1 MPDGW
6 ELGIEKAQR
15 SALVSV
21 VAVNYNGLHLLKQSL
36 PSIAAQDYPL
46 HEVTIVDNASIDNS
60 VQYITE
66 SFPTYRC
73 LRSKTNLHYTRAMNL
88 GIRESRG
95 DLLLLINNDVVLDPS
110 FVRNMLSAAR
120 RHPDVGIFGPKILF
134 RGTQLIQYAAGRL
147 YRREHEVP
155 SRLHCQMR
163 YVHWI
168 LGAAWMIRRGVLERI
183 GLLDEENYT
192 GYYDETDFQMRAL
205 KRGIKMIYVP
215 SALAWHIDSATFL
228 AASESYAY
236 HLTRGYVSFGIIH
249 SSLGDIVVRVVKVL
263 GASAID
269 IVTGTRSDA
278 RRDLLARGRLLALL
292 RSLEKLPLTLKR
304 RIQLRR
310 ALMRERG
317 CN

>member
-110 FVRNMLSAAR
+110 CPQHALGGSQASGRRNLR
-120 RHPDVGIFGPKILF
+120 
-134 RGTQLIQYAAGRL
+134 T
-147 YRREHEVP
+147 
-155 SRLHCQMR
+155 
-163 YVHWI
+163 
-168 LGAAWMIRRGVLERI
+168 
-183 GLLDEENYT
+183 ENPIPR
-192 GYYDETDFQMRAL
+192 DP
-205 KRGIKMIYVP
+205 V
-215 SALAWHIDSATFL
+215 DS
-228 AASESYAY
+228 
-236 HLTRGYVSFGIIH
+236 V
-249 SSLGDIVVRVVKVL
+249 
-263 GASAID
+263 
-269 IVTGTRSDA
+269 
-278 RRDLLARGRLLALL
+278 RGRKAI
-292 RSLEKLPLTLKR
+292 ST
-304 RIQLRR
+304 R
-310 ALMRERG
+310 A
-317 CN
+317 